1 MAIEEYVAQ
10 EFAQLLIVFLN
21 FSVTTISH
29 TIDDVIRYCPIRN
42 GNFFGKKL
50 RDFNILSVK
59 KLEKNTSIDLS
70 YLDVRNCSSLE
81 LSHLISL
88 FFCFVFSNLK
98 KNDKFC
104 ALRFTSV
111 LSQRKRE
118 LHITGVCLEL
128 DENTALISSVRRP
141 LFHLLN

>member
-1 MAIEEYVAQ
+1 M
-10 EFAQLLIVFLN
+10 
-21 FSVTTISH
+21 
-29 TIDDVIRYCPIRN
+29 RK

-59 KLEKNTSIDLS
+59 KLKKNTSIDLS
-70 YLDVRNCSSLE
+70 YLDVRNCSSLD

-88 FFCFVFSNLK
+88 FFCFVFSNLT